1 MVRHSISLSILL
13 HLIIYEAK
21 NSGKRTLSRKE
32 SGETPRRFLKIPF
45 RRFSSRKTLDFPT

>member
-45 RRFSSRKTLDFPT
+45 RRLSSRKTLDFPT